1 VLTVFMLVF
10 NGVSMGSVV
19 GLYASKGILP
29 LLVAFVAPHGVLE
42 LFAICVAGGGA
53 FLIAAGMLIPGSRTR
68 RRAIVEN
75 GQRAIRLIGVST
87 LLLIVA
93 GTLEG
98 FVSPIAWW
106 PIEGKLAVSGTT
118 LVLLVTYLRGGR
130 TIRAEPEAEP
140 VDDAELQPSPLALAP
155 VTAPRAP

>member
-1 VLTVFMLVF
+1 
-10 NGVSMGSVV
+10 
-19 GLYASKGILP
+19 
-29 LLVAFVAPHGVLE
+29 VLE

-53 FLIAAGMLIPGSRTR
+53 FLIAAGMLVPGARTR

-98 FVSPIAWW
+98 FVSPIGWW
-106 PIEGKLAVSGTT
+106 PIVGKLAVSGST
-118 LVLLVTYLRGGR
+118 LVLLVAYLRGGLAS
-130 TIRAEPEAEP
+130 RAEQVPEPADATEVEP
-140 VDDAELQPSPLALAP
+140 SALALAP